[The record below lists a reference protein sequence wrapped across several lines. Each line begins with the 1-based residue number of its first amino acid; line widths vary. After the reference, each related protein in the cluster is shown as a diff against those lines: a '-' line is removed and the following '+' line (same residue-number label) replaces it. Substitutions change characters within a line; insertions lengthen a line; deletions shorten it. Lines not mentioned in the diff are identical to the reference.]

1 MRWRN
6 RDKVW
11 LLKPQEPPPLMAL
24 TWQMNLYVLK
34 NKDVLVKK
42 SANLR
47 VKKEEKPQ
55 KKPLKQ
61 LCKRVLR
68 RLHTHM
74 WLLHVAAVVAVGEVA
89 L

>member
-1 MRWRN
+1 MGAIN
-6 RDKVW
+6 PSKMP
-11 LLKPQEPPPLMAL
+11 KG
-24 TWQMNLYVLK
+24 K
-34 NKDVLVKK
+34 VKK
-42 SANLR
+42 Q
-47 VKKEEKPQ
+47 EKPQ